1 MDESTTVEPVAES
14 DAKGMAASWWVND
27 LGGGE
32 ILNPEL
38 PEDAYWASGH
48 DGQNLFVVPNENLVV
63 VRMGFTPVVDDNRAA
78 ALVADVIAAG

>member
-14 DAKGMAASWWVND
+14 DAKGMGAYWWVND

-32 ILNPEL
+32 ILNPQL
-38 PEDAYWASGH
+38 PKDAYWASGH
-48 DGQNLFVVPNENLVV
+48 DGQNLFVVPSENLVV